1 MGSSVQASHGIILG
15 PLSYIISKWMFLY
28 FVKLLGRDI
37 TQLYVLLMLIYV
49 NHQTVCKTDSF
60 LFRDMHVI

>member
-15 PLSYIISKWMFLY
+15 PLSYILSKWMPVY

-37 TQLYVLLMLIYV
+37 TRFYVLLMLRYV
-49 NHQTVCKTDSF
+49 NHQAVCKTDSF
-60 LFRDMHVI
+60 SFRDMHVI